1 MRARLIL
8 LAFLLLAS
16 LPAWA
21 RPGDLVIGMSQFPS
35 SLHADIDSEVVKS
48 YVLGFVVRHIT
59 AYDKD
64 WHNSCLLCTEL
75 PSLEN
80 GLARIEDLPGGGK
93 GMAVTIKLKP
103 GLAWGDGEPVTA
115 RDIAFTWRLGHDPR
129 SGFSNVHPWSRASR
143 VDVVD
148 DLTAVLHLDKIVTS
162 FDEWDEILPEH
173 IEGPVAAKSA
183 GDYIK
188 QTLYNRAPTTPG
200 LYDGPFLIT
209 CYKSGA
215 EIILEPNPHWPG
227 TKPGFQRII
236 LKLIDNTAALAANLL
251 SGDVDMVVGEGVGLS
266 IDQALQI
273 RKQHPDQFTY
283 IFRPNLTFEH
293 VDLQKDNPILADLR
307 VRRAVLYALDRKTL
321 TDKLSQ
327 GLQPVAASWVSPLN
341 PNFSPDAP
349 GYPYDPTKAKAL
361 LAEAGWTPGDDGIC
375 RNQKGERLS
384 FELMTTSGNRLREL
398 QEQVLQS
405 WWKAACI
412 ETNIKNEPPRT
423 LFGETMKK
431 RSFSGAVMYGFTYTV
446 TGSPRLTLGTDMIP
460 RPENNYGGVNF
471 TGFSNP
477 EMDADIAAVES
488 ELDPVKRH
496 ALWADMQRIFATEL
510 PALPLF
516 FRSDAHIIPK
526 WLKGYEPTGHADYGT
541 FWAENWH
548 RE

>member
-64 WHNSCLLCTEL
+64 WRNSCLLCTEL
-75 PSLEN
+75 PTLEN
-80 GLARIEDLPGGGK
+80 GLARIEDLPGGGQ

-143 VDVVD
+143 VEIVD
-148 DLTAVLHLDKIVTS
+148 DLTAVLHLDKIMTS

-173 IEGPVAAKSA
+173 IEGPVAARSA

-188 QTLYNRAPTTPG
+188 QTLYNRAPTTAG

-209 CYKSGA
+209 GYKSGA

-307 VRRAVLYALDRKTL
+307 VRRALLYALDRKTL

-349 GYPYDPTKAKAL
+349 GYPYDPAKAKTL

-375 RNQKGERLS
+375 RNAKGERLS

-431 RSFSGAVMYGFTYTV
+431 RTYGGAVMYGFTYTV

-477 EMDADIAAVES
+477 EMDADIEAVES